1 MQLTIEIEKI
11 VEYYIASKFI
21 KEEDKITELIITI
34 ISPHIIF
41 SKKIEI
47 FCYLI
52 SVYDKWFID
61 KHTGINAALNTI
73 KEERNRFAHWSLDF
87 SPNAQETFINK
98 KGITLV
104 KLKSV
109 KPKDDQ
115 DILTVERFLYTVDRF
130 NELISVI
137 TVAENALLELTNL
150 QTPPSG

>member
-1 MQLTIEIEKI
+1 MAYFNGMDQNEVEKNMIILCYDMRGRLMQLTIEIEKI

-52 SVYDKWFID
+52 SAYDKWFID

-87 SPNAQETFINK
+87 SPNA
-98 KGITLV
+98 
-104 KLKSV
+104 
-109 KPKDDQ
+109 
-115 DILTVERFLYTVDRF
+115 
-130 NELISVI
+130 
-137 TVAENALLELTNL
+137 
-150 QTPPSG
+150 